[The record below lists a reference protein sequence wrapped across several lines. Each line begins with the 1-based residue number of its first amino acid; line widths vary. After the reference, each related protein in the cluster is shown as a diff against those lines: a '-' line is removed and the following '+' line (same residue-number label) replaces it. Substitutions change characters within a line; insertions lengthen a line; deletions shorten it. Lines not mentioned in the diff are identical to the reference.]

1 MSSRDQADL
10 SVSIDLSKSTAS
22 MSVLESFHSTIVL
35 IQPSVDTVQSPCRQL
50 NHFVHI
56 EMGQSPEHYSPPAYL
71 LVCISTKWEPVIIP
85 RDAVIAES
93 KLTDYLLDPRLY
105 DDKSKYLLQ
114 GGFTKENPERLNA
127 AIRD

>member
-1 MSSRDQADL
+1 
-10 SVSIDLSKSTAS
+10 
-22 MSVLESFHSTIVL
+22 
-35 IQPSVDTVQSPCRQL
+35 
-50 NHFVHI
+50 
-56 EMGQSPEHYSPPAYL
+56 MGQSPEHYSPPAYL

-127 AIRD
+127 AIRDKVVETEAIFDGTNEHGICYRVEGDLTGVNGRILPVATIWLQWHKDSNCDINAVEG

>member
-1 MSSRDQADL
+1 
-10 SVSIDLSKSTAS
+10 
-22 MSVLESFHSTIVL
+22 
-35 IQPSVDTVQSPCRQL
+35 
-50 NHFVHI
+50 
-56 EMGQSPEHYSPPAYL
+56 
-71 LVCISTKWEPVIIP
+71 VIIP